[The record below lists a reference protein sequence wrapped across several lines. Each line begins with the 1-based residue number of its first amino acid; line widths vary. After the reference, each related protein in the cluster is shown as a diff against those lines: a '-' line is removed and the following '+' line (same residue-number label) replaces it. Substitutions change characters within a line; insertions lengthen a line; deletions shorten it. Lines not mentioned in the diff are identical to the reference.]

1 MPKILLSAALLGL
14 LPFIYGCATATYGK
28 TFEQTQ
34 TQSQYTAKIYTSA
47 FASEKQA
54 TERLDQE
61 SKKFM
66 AEKGYK
72 SYKVVSSKSASFPV
86 SFVTFVVQFS
96 K

>member
-1 MPKILLSAALLGL
+1 MRKILAKTILVGL
-14 LPFIYGCATATYGK
+14 IPFIHGCATATYGK

-34 TQSQYTAKIYTSA
+34 TQSQYTAKIYTSV

-54 TERLDQE
+54 TERLDEE

-72 SYKVVSSKSASFPV
+72 SYKVVSTKSTSFPV